1 MARLSIRRPRAALTF
16 WAILAVALALLGLG
30 VSDSLSPSIS
40 VVPGSESS
48 RAQQLSHS
56 EFGPSVLVPILLEG
70 SPAQLD
76 RQGPKVVVALSKRH
90 DTRVMSAWSRGDSGK
105 ALRPRPGAAMIVASV
120 ARSEKQMV
128 ETVQPQIERTV
139 NRVLTSQVT
148 AHITGQPTLDR
159 ALKDES
165 IATTRQTELIAVGV
179 LFVLLL
185 IGLRTPVAAFVLSAF
200 GAVTTLAGFGAMALL
215 GKVIETDPLAV
226 ALASITGLALGV
238 GFSLMIVDRFREEE
252 LLPGE
257 APQRASL
264 AAATAVATTGRTI
277 LFSGTALIV
286 ALILA
291 TAIAPTPILTSI
303 GIGVLLCSALA
314 TGAAVV
320 VMPAVLTLLGP
331 RIDAFAFPAPRL
343 LASGWDWVVGRGRW
357 VTRWAVAAGA
367 IATALL
373 VALAV
378 PAAGLE
384 TGPPDISM
392 LPASTQARQ
401 SFERVSKVMGPGWP
415 TPYNL
420 VVVSKKQPI
429 TAPALL
435 PKVHAFQAKL
445 ARDKRV
451 DSVVGPGAFV
461 AQSKDLKA
469 LPKGL
474 KSSAKLL
481 KGGKKDLGRLE
492 KGLGQAGDGAGQLR
506 AGLASAADG
515 AGKLQAGSGTAGSG
529 AGKLHAGLGQARA
542 GAAKISAGLRDALAG
557 ANALKKGSAA
567 ALAGSEKLAGG
578 LGQAAKPV
586 REGLP
591 VFKQLAAAVAGA
603 STTVTAANGAAQS
616 VSGQVDGAIAALR
629 SMTAGKS
636 DPRYGATLDALN
648 AARTAAGGVQSA
660 LAGVQPKLA
669 GAAGISAAAAKQVGD
684 LSVGLGQLYAG
695 SNDLQGG
702 IAKLRK
708 GNADLAGGIAKLSTG
723 GGQLTTG
730 LGALNDGAA
739 ALQSGLGQLTSGA
752 GDLQSG
758 LASGQGPTG
767 ELVGGLGKLE
777 AGVAKFR
784 GALPSTKDIEQLQR
798 ESPGLFD
805 SGYFVLAAIQG
816 APPADRN
823 LASFAVN
830 LDRGGNAGQIVVI
843 PRLAAR
849 TKTTRALG
857 EDLKDS
863 AASFAKASG
872 TEVAVGGPAGDL
884 ADFTSETNARL
895 PIAVAALALGVA
907 LVLMIALKTILL
919 PLVAVAFDALVA
931 LATFGAMTRL
941 FGGDDPILGGPGY
954 LDPMSIIGI
963 FAAIFG
969 ISIAYEVLLLARTR
983 EHFTESGDARAA
995 LAFGLRRTA
1004 AVATGAAAVMVA
1016 AAVPFAFSDIINVR
1030 QFGIGLAIAATLDA
1044 LVVRPVLLPA
1054 AVQLMGRW
1062 SWWPTTALGVPPVSR
1077 PVPPLAP
1084 KGAS

>member
-1 MARLSIRRPRAALTF
+1 MIRLARLSIRRPRAALTF
-16 WAILAVALALLGLG
+16 WAIFAVVLSLIGLG
-30 VSDSLSPSIS
+30 VSDSLSPSIA
-40 VVPGSESS
+40 VVPGSDSS
-48 RAQQLSHS
+48 RAQTLSES

-70 SPAQLD
+70 PQAELD
-76 RQGPKVVVALSKRH
+76 RQGPQLVVALGKRE
-90 DTRVMSAWSRGDSGK
+90 DTRVMSAWSTGESGR
-105 ALRPRPGAAMIVASV
+105 ALRPRPDAAMIVASV
-120 ARSEKQMV
+120 ARTEEQMV

-139 NRVLTSQVT
+139 DSVLTEQVT

-159 ALKDES
+159 ALKDEAIS
-165 IATTRQTELIAVGV
+165 TTRRAELIAVGG
-179 LFVLLL
+179 LFVMLL

-200 GAVTTLAGFGAMALL
+200 GAVTTLTGFGAMALL
-215 GKVIETDPLAV
+215 GQVIETDPLAV

-238 GFSLMIVDRFREEE
+238 GFSLMIVDRFREE
-252 LLPGE
+252 GM
-257 APQRASL
+257 
-264 AAATAVATTGRTI
+264 AAAAAVTTAGRAV
-277 LFSGTALIV
+277 LLSGTALIV

-320 VMPAVLTLLGP
+320 VMPAVLTLIGP
-331 RIDAFAFPAPRL
+331 RIDALSFPAPRF
-343 LASGWDWVVGRGRW
+343 LARGWDWLVGRGRW
-357 VTRWAVAAGA
+357 VTRWAVLAGA
-367 IATALL
+367 LATAALL
-373 VALAV
+373 ALALPV
-378 PAAGLE
+378 GALE
-384 TGPPDISM
+384 TGPPDVSM

-401 SFERVSKVMGPGWP
+401 DFERVSAVMGPGWP
-415 TPYNL
+415 TPFS
-420 VVVSKKQPI
+420 VVVASSDRPI

-435 PKVHAFQAKL
+435 KQIRTYQRSL
-445 ARDKRV
+445 ANDKRV

-461 AQSKDLKA
+461 AQSNDLKA

-492 KGLGQAGDGAGQLR
+492 QGLGQAGDGASQLR
-506 AGLASAADG
+506 SGLASAADG
-515 AGKLQAGSGTAGSG
+515 AGQLQTGSGAAGSG
-529 AGKLHAGLGQARA
+529 AGKLKAGLGQARA
-542 GAAKISAGLRDALAG
+542 GALKISAGLHDALIG
-557 ANALKKGSAA
+557 ATALKKGSAA

-591 VFKQLAAAVAGA
+591 VFKQLATDVNTA
-603 STTVTAANGAAQS
+603 SSAVTAASGVAQS
-616 VSGQVDGAIAALR
+616 ATGQIDAALTQLR
-629 SMTAGKS
+629 SMAAGKS
-636 DPRYGATLDALN
+636 DPRYAETLSALT
-648 AARTAAGGVQSA
+648 AARTHAGGVQSA

-669 GAAGISAAAAKQVGD
+669 GAAGISTAAAKQVGE
-684 LSVGLGQLYAG
+684 LSAGLSQLYAG
-695 SNDLQGG
+695 STDLQGG

-708 GNADLAGGIAKLSTG
+708 GNADLAGGIAKLNTG

-739 ALQSGLGQLTSGA
+739 ALQSGLGRLTTGA

-767 ELVGGLGKLE
+767 QLVGGLGKLE

-784 GALPSTKDIEQLQR
+784 GALPSTKDLEQLQR

-816 APPADRN
+816 APAANRD

-830 LDRGGNAGQIVVI
+830 LDRGGNAGQIVVV
-843 PRLAAR
+843 PRYAAR
-849 TKTTRALG
+849 TVTTRELG
-857 EDLKDS
+857 EDLQTSS
-863 AASFAKASG
+863 AAFAKSSG
-872 TEVAVGGPAGDL
+872 TETAVGGPAGNL
-884 ADFTSETNARL
+884 TDFTNETSAQIPL
-895 PIAVAALALGVA
+895 AVAALAVAVA
-907 LVLMIALKTILL
+907 LVLMIGLRTILL
-919 PLVAVAFDALVA
+919 PLVAVAFDALTV
-931 LATFGAMTRL
+931 LATFGAMTLL
-941 FGGDDPILGGPGY
+941 FGGDDPLLGGPGY

-983 EHFTESGDARAA
+983 EHFAESGDARAA

-1016 AAVPFAFSDIINVR
+1016 AAVPFMFSELINVR
-1030 QFGIGLAIAATLDA
+1030 QFGVGIAIAVALDA
-1044 LVVRPVLLPA
+1044 LIVRPVLLPA
-1054 AVQLMGRW
+1054 AVHLLGRR
-1062 SWWPTTALGVPPVSR
+1062 SWWPTGTHPIQPTAPG
-1077 PVPPLAP
+1077 
-1084 KGAS
+1084 GAS